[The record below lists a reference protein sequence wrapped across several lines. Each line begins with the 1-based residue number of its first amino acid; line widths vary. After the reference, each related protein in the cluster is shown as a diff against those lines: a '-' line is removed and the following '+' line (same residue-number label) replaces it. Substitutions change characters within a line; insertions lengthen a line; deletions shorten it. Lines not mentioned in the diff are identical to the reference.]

1 MGRLAISE
9 LTTFRWSFEEDVAR
23 YQAAG
28 VPAIGVW
35 RQKLA
40 DVGDEKGAELLA
52 DSGLVVSSLQWAG
65 GFTGSEG
72 RSHEE
77 SLTDARQAIV
87 TAAAIKAGCL
97 IIHSGAR
104 GVHTHNHARRLFRQA
119 LDKLLPLAEERGIA
133 LALEPMNSDCGGEFT
148 FLNCFDETLELV
160 ASYNSAGIG
169 IALDTYHWG
178 HQPLLLDRLPE
189 LAPRLALVQ
198 LGDARQP
205 PAKGEPNRCQ
215 LGDGLIPLRE
225 IVHRLTAEG
234 YDGFFEVELMGEEI
248 EAADYREVIARS
260 VQTFQEWT
268 KGQESKVQ
276 SPKSKVVRS

>member
-28 VPAIGVW
+28 VRAIGVW

-52 DSGLVVSSLQWAG
+52 EAGLVASSLQWAG
-65 GFTGSEG
+65 GFTGSDG

-77 SLTDARQAIV
+77 SLADARQAIA

-104 GVHTHNHARRLFRQA
+104 GVHTHKHARRLFRQA

-160 ASYNSAGIG
+160 AGYNSAGIG

-205 PAKGEPNRCQ
+205 PARGEPNRCQ
-215 LGDGLIPLRE
+215 LGDGIIPLAE
-225 IVHRLTAEG
+225 IVRRLEAEG
-234 YDGFFEVELMGEEI
+234 YEGFFEVELMGEEI

-260 VQTFQEWT
+260 LRTFQQWT
-268 KGQESKVQ
+268 AGQESKVQ
-276 SPKSKVVRS
+276 GPKSKVVRS

>member
-65 GFTGSEG
+65 GFTGSDG
-72 RSHEE
+72 HSHEE

-87 TAAAIKAGCL
+87 TAAAIKARCL

-205 PAKGEPNRCQ
+205 PARGEPNRCQ

-225 IVHRLTAEG
+225 IVHRLAAEG

-248 EAADYREVIARS
+248 EAADYCEVIERS
-260 VQTFQEWT
+260 LRTFQEWT
-268 KGQESKVQ
+268 AGQESKVQ